1 METPQYQYLTITKVS
16 WGNNHLVKVVYPGT
30 FDPPTNGHVDMVE
43 RAANMFDEIVIGI
56 VEWTTKSLMFSHKE
70 RVDMFQ
76 NAVSHLKNVR
86 VIGYSGL
93 TVDLAKRENA
103 AAIIRGLRIGSDFD
117 YEREMALMNRDIG
130 GIETICL
137 LSSLEYQYV
146 SSSRVK
152 EIALLG
158 TDVSRLIPKSV
169 KELFFKKL
177 EFNNFKKSDSQ
188 KP

>member
-1 METPQYQYLTITKVS
+1 MKA
-16 WGNNHLVKVVYPGT
+16 VYPGT
-30 FDPPTNGHVDMVE
+30 FDPPTNGHVDLVE
-43 RAANMFDEIVIGI
+43 RAAGMFDEIVVGI
-56 VEWTTKSLMFSHKE
+56 VKWTPKSLMFSHEE

-76 NAVSHLKNVR
+76 NAVSHIKNVS

-103 AAIIRGLRIGSDFD
+103 AAIVRGLRIGSDFD

-130 GIETICL
+130 NIETICL

-177 EFNNFKKSDSQ
+177 KYNNVRKLDS
-188 KP
+188 